1 MLDEE
6 EVTGFRIDKNE
17 KPLITEFKGYSK
29 VLKVFK
35 KYDKQDLLE
44 DKTDC
49 RSTLLIYVQK
59 LKELMKEK
67 ILLKQ
72 CILNSLMI

>member
-1 MLDEE
+1 M
-6 EVTGFRIDKNE
+6 KNH
-17 KPLITEFKGYSK
+17 LITEFKGYSK

-35 KYDKQDLLE
+35 KYDQQDLLE
-44 DKTDC
+44 DKIYC

-67 ILLKQ
+67 DTIKAMYT
-72 CILNSLMI
+72 LNS